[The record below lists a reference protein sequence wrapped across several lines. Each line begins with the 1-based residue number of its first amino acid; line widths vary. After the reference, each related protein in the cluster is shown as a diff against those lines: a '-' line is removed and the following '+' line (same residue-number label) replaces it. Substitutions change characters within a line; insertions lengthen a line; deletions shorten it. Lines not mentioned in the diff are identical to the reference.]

1 MGKLT
6 EHQKNE
12 IKNYIRIKEEL
23 CCTVDGLI
31 LRGTRILIPNKL
43 QNRVIDIAHEG
54 HLGIVKTKQLL
65 REKVWF
71 TGLDKLVED
80 KIRNCIQCQ
89 ACTPDH
95 SKPEVH
101 MSELP
106 ESPWMKLSMDFKG
119 PLHDGS
125 YAVVL
130 LDDYSRY
137 PIVDFTM
144 SLKAKDVIPILDKML
159 SEFGTPEEIRTDNGA
174 PFNSQ
179 DFQNFMI
186 EMGINHRKIT
196 PLHPQANGEV
206 EKFMSSI
213 AKVIK
218 TSKIEDS
225 CYKQAIYKFLR
236 NYRSCPYPST
246 RKSPYDCIFKNE
258 IKTKLPTLKSTS
270 TEDAIIR
277 KNDEK
282 AKKKMKHY
290 HSKSNRIRNK

>member
-1 MGKLT
+1 MSINEILKGYDEDSTMKCLKKIIQQNKYDMGKLT

-101 MSELP
+101 MS
-106 ESPWMKLSMDFKG
+106 
-119 PLHDGS
+119 
-125 YAVVL
+125 
-130 LDDYSRY
+130 
-137 PIVDFTM
+137 
-144 SLKAKDVIPILDKML
+144 
-159 SEFGTPEEIRTDNGA
+159 
-174 PFNSQ
+174 
-179 DFQNFMI
+179 
-186 EMGINHRKIT
+186 
-196 PLHPQANGEV
+196 
-206 EKFMSSI
+206 
-213 AKVIK
+213 
-218 TSKIEDS
+218 
-225 CYKQAIYKFLR
+225 
-236 NYRSCPYPST
+236 
-246 RKSPYDCIFKNE
+246 
-258 IKTKLPTLKSTS
+258 
-270 TEDAIIR
+270 
-277 KNDEK
+277 
-282 AKKKMKHY
+282 
-290 HSKSNRIRNK
+290 